1 MVVPAAFLKG
11 ALDVLEMR
19 RTVGDVTVRHIVEN
33 TAEGIEHRRI
43 LTHLFA
49 EESTGPMETLA
60 ARSEDVF
67 WVVGNLFNVHSQH
80 LRKNGPFDVISGCF
94 LTGIFFYEKANIIK
108 E

>member
-1 MVVPAAFLKG
+1 M
-11 ALDVLEMR
+11 
-19 RTVGDVTVRHIVEN
+19 
-33 TAEGIEHRRI
+33 EHRRI

-60 ARSEDVF
+60 ARREDVF
-67 WVVGNLFNVHSQH
+67 WVVGNLFNVRSP
-80 LRKNGPFDVISGCF
+80 LKNVPFDVISGCF